1 MPVSRAGDGLDSEF
15 RLHQSCYPPR
25 VKAPVS
31 SLKQA
36 RQIRQVF
43 GPVLDRLDEVN
54 TFFEREF
61 EHAQPM
67 VREVATYVLGS
78 GGKRLR
84 PALVLLVSRMLG
96 YKGERDVRYAAVV
109 ELIHTA
115 TLIHDDII
123 DGSDLRRGHPTANNT
138 WGNQTTVLVG
148 DWLYTRTMDLCLEL
162 GDVDVMR
169 LLTSATLRM
178 TEGEI
183 LADQVR
189 GRLDVDETTYMD
201 ITQRKTAELFAAACA
216 LPALFQPA
224 TLHLT
229 ERLLGFGRNIGI
241 AFQLVDD
248 LLDFTAD
255 RTDLGKPVMADL
267 LEGRVT
273 LPIIL
278 LLRRLDGRT
287 RERLAEVL
295 KGGNFSAISTE
306 EVLELVRT
314 SGVLKEVR
322 RRAHAY
328 SAAAIDQARA
338 FPKGAEREALINASQ
353 LLLDRGI

>member
-1 MPVSRAGDGLDSEF
+1 M
-15 RLHQSCYPPR
+15 
-25 VKAPVS
+25 KATVS

-43 GPVLDRLDEVN
+43 GPVLDRLEGVEAFLD
-54 TFFEREF
+54 REF
-61 EHAQPM
+61 GGTEPM
-67 VREVATYVLGS
+67 VRDVATYVLGS

-96 YKGERDVRYAAVV
+96 YKGERDIRYAAVV
-109 ELIHTA
+109 EMIHTA

-123 DGSDLRRGHPTANNT
+123 DGSDLRRGNPTANNT
-138 WGNQTTVLVG
+138 WGNQTSVLVG

-169 LLTSATLRM
+169 ILTSATLRM

-183 LADQVR
+183 LADRVR
-189 GRLDVDETTYMD
+189 GRLDIDETTYMD

-229 ERLLGFGRNIGI
+229 EPLLEFGRSMGVS
-241 AFQLVDD
+241 FQLVDD
-248 LLDFTAD
+248 LLDFTAA
-255 RTDLGKPVMADL
+255 RSDLGKPVMADL

-278 LLRRLDGRT
+278 LLRRVDRHT
-287 RERLAEVL
+287 RERLATIVST
-295 KGGNFSAISTE
+295 GSFDAISE
-306 EVLELVRT
+306 REVLEMVRT
-314 SGVLKEVR
+314 SGVLDGVR
-322 RRAHAY
+322 RRAVAHA
-328 SAAAIDQARA
+328 AKA
-338 FPKGAEREALINASQ
+338 AERANVFPHGQERDALIRASAM
-353 LLLDRGI
+353 LLDRSL

>member
-1 MPVSRAGDGLDSEF
+1 M
-15 RLHQSCYPPR
+15 
-25 VKAPVS
+25 KATVS

-43 GPVLDRLDEVN
+43 GPVLDRLDEVEK
-54 TFFEREF
+54 FFGREF
-61 EHAQPM
+61 KAAQPM
-67 VREVATYVLGS
+67 VRDVATYVLGS

-96 YKGERDVRYAAVV
+96 YKGERDVRYAAVL
-109 ELIHTA
+109 EMIHTA

-123 DGSDLRRGHPTANNT
+123 DESDLRRGQPTANNT

-162 GDVDVMR
+162 GDIEVMR
-169 LLTSATLRM
+169 ILTSATLRM

-183 LADQVR
+183 LADRVR
-189 GRLDVDETTYMD
+189 GRLDVDESTYMD

-229 ERLLGFGRNIGI
+229 ENLLDFGRSVGVS
-241 AFQLVDD
+241 FQLVDD
-248 LLDFTAD
+248 LLDFTAA
-255 RTDLGKPVMADL
+255 RSDLGKPVMADL

-278 LLRRLDGRT
+278 LLRRIDGRN
-287 RERLAEVL
+287 RDRLAEVVSS
-295 KGGNFSAISTE
+295 GSFDAISQE
-306 EVLELVRT
+306 EVLQMVRT
-314 SGVLKEVR
+314 SGVLDEVR
-322 RRAHAY
+322 QRAYAY
-328 SAAAIDQARA
+328 SAEAAERAQA
-338 FPKGAEREALINASQ
+338 FPPGPERDALIHASH
-353 LLLDRGI
+353 LLLDRGV

>member
-1 MPVSRAGDGLDSEF
+1 M
-15 RLHQSCYPPR
+15 
-25 VKAPVS
+25 KATVS

-43 GPVLDRLDEVN
+43 GPVLDRLDEVEK
-54 TFFEREF
+54 FFGREF
-61 EHAQPM
+61 RAAQPM
-67 VREVATYVLGS
+67 VRDVATYVLGS

-96 YKGERDVRYAAVV
+96 YKGERDVRYAAVL
-109 ELIHTA
+109 EMIHTA

-123 DGSDLRRGHPTANNT
+123 DESDLRRGQPTANNT

-162 GDVDVMR
+162 GDVEVMR
-169 LLTSATLRM
+169 ALTSATLRM

-183 LADQVR
+183 LADRVR
-189 GRLDVDETTYMD
+189 GRLDVDESTYMD

-229 ERLLGFGRNIGI
+229 EGLLDFGRSVGI
-241 AFQLVDD
+241 SFQLVDD
-248 LLDFTAD
+248 LLDFTAVRSD
-255 RTDLGKPVMADL
+255 VGKPVMADL

-278 LLRRLDGRT
+278 LLRRVDPRT
-287 RERLAEVL
+287 RDRLAEVVSS
-295 KGGNFSAISTE
+295 GSFDAISEE
-306 EVLELVRT
+306 EVLQMVRT
-314 SGVLKEVR
+314 SGVLAEVR
-322 RRAHAY
+322 QRAQAY
-328 SAAAIDQARA
+328 SAEAAEKAQA
-338 FPKGAEREALINASQ
+338 FPPGPERDALIHASQ
-353 LLLDRGI
+353 LLLDRGV

>member
-1 MPVSRAGDGLDSEF
+1 M
-15 RLHQSCYPPR
+15 
-25 VKAPVS
+25 KATVS

-54 TFFEREF
+54 TFFDREF
-61 EHAQPM
+61 QYAQPM
-67 VREVATYVLGS
+67 VRDVATYVLGS

-109 ELIHTA
+109 EMIHTA

-123 DGSDLRRGHPTANNT
+123 DGSDLRRGHPTANNS

-148 DWLYTRTMDLCLEL
+148 DWLYTRAMDLCLEL
-162 GDVDVMR
+162 SDVDVMR
-169 LLTSATLRM
+169 VLTSATLRM

-183 LADQVR
+183 LADRVR
-189 GRLDVDETTYMD
+189 GQLDVDEPTYMD
-201 ITQRKTAELFAAACA
+201 ITQRKTGELFAAACA

-229 ERLLGFGRNIGI
+229 EQLLDFGRNVGI
-241 AFQLVDD
+241 SFQLVDD

-255 RTDLGKPVMADL
+255 RSDLGKPVMADL

-278 LLRRLDGRT
+278 LLQRLDGQT
-287 RERLAEVL
+287 RDRLTDVVSSGSFDAISQDEVL
-295 KGGNFSAISTE
+295 QM
-306 EVLELVRT
+306 VRT
-314 SGVLKEVR
+314 SGVLDEVR
-322 RRAHAY
+322 RRAQAY
-328 SAAAIDQARA
+328 SAEA
-338 FPKGAEREALINASQ
+338 AERAQTFPPGPERDALIHAST
-353 LLLDRGI
+353 LLLDRGV

>member
-1 MPVSRAGDGLDSEF
+1 M
-15 RLHQSCYPPR
+15 
-25 VKAPVS
+25 KATVS

-43 GPVLDRLDEVN
+43 GPVLDRLDEVEL
-54 TFFEREF
+54 FFSREF
-61 EHAQPM
+61 ERAEPM
-67 VREVATYVLGS
+67 VRDVSTYVLGS

-96 YKGERDVRYAAVV
+96 YAGERDVRYAAVV
-109 ELIHTA
+109 EMIHTA

-138 WGNQTTVLVG
+138 WGNQTSVLVG

-169 LLTSATLRM
+169 MLTSATLRM

-183 LADQVR
+183 LADQIR
-189 GRLDVDETTYMD
+189 GRLDIDEQTYMD

-216 LPALFQPA
+216 LPALFQPS

-229 ERLLGFGRNIGI
+229 ERLLEFGRNVGI
-241 AFQLVDD
+241 SFQLVDD
-248 LLDFTAD
+248 LLDFTAA
-255 RTDLGKPVMADL
+255 RSDLGKPVMADL
-267 LEGRVT
+267 REGRAT

-278 LLRRLDGRT
+278 LRPRLDRRT
-287 RERLAEVL
+287 RERLEEVASS
-295 KGGNFSAISTE
+295 GNFDAISE
-306 EVLELVRT
+306 SEVLEMVRT
-314 SGVLKEVR
+314 SGVLEEVR
-322 RRAHAY
+322 RRADEYA
-328 SAAAIDQARA
+328 SRA
-338 FPKGAEREALINASQ
+338 VAQTEGFPEGFERDALIRASNM
-353 LLLDRGI
+353 LLDRGV

>member
-1 MPVSRAGDGLDSEF
+1 M
-15 RLHQSCYPPR
+15 
-25 VKAPVS
+25 KASVT

-43 GPVLDRLDEVN
+43 GPVLERLGEVDL
-54 TFFEREF
+54 FFEREF
-61 EHAQPM
+61 QQAQPM
-67 VREVATYVLGS
+67 VRDVATYVLGS

-96 YKGERDVRYAAVV
+96 YKGERDIRYAAVI

-123 DGSDLRRGHPTANNT
+123 DGSDLRRGKPTANNT

-162 GDVDVMR
+162 GDVEVMR
-169 LLTSATLRM
+169 VLTSATLKM

-183 LADQVR
+183 LADRVR
-189 GRLDVDETTYMD
+189 GQVDVDEPTYMD
-201 ITQRKTAELFAAACA
+201 ITQRKTGELFSAACA
-216 LPALFQPA
+216 LPALFQPS

-229 ERLLGFGRNIGI
+229 ETLLEFGRNVGI
-241 AFQLVDD
+241 SFQLVDD

-255 RTDLGKPVMADL
+255 RTALGKPVMADL

-273 LPIIL
+273 LPVIL
-278 LLRRLDGRT
+278 LLERLDGRT
-287 RERLAEVL
+287 RGRLAEVVAC
-295 KGGNFSAISTE
+295 GSFDAISRE
-306 EVLELVRT
+306 EVLQMVRT
-314 SGVLKEVR
+314 SGVLDEVR
-322 RRAHAY
+322 RRAEVY
-328 SAAAIDQARA
+328 SERAVKVAQA
-338 FPKGAEREALINASQ
+338 FPPGDERDALVRASQ
-353 LLLDRGI
+353 LLLDRGV

>member
-1 MPVSRAGDGLDSEF
+1 
-15 RLHQSCYPPR
+15 
-25 VKAPVS
+25 VKASVS

-36 RQIRQVF
+36 RQIREVF
-43 GPVLDRLDEVN
+43 GPVLDRLEQVD
-54 TFFEREF
+54 TFFDREF
-61 EHAQPM
+61 ELAQPM
-67 VREVATYVLGS
+67 VRKVATYVLGS

-123 DGSDLRRGHPTANNT
+123 DGSDLRRGKPTANNT

-169 LLTSATLRM
+169 MLTSATLRM

-183 LADQVR
+183 LADRVR
-189 GRLDVDETTYMD
+189 GRLDVDEATYMD
-201 ITQRKTAELFAAACA
+201 ITQRKTAELFSAACA
-216 LPALFQPA
+216 LPALFQPS

-229 ERLLGFGRNIGI
+229 ERLLDFGRNVGI
-241 AFQLVDD
+241 SFQLVDD

-255 RTDLGKPVMADL
+255 RSDLGKPVMADL

-273 LPIIL
+273 LPVIL
-278 LLRRLDGRT
+278 LLQRLDART
-287 RERLAEVL
+287 RDRLAEVVAT
-295 KGGNFSAISTE
+295 GSFDAISRDA
-306 EVLELVRT
+306 LFQLVRT
-314 SGVLKEVR
+314 SGILDDVQS
-322 RRAHAY
+322 RAQAY
-328 SAAAIDQARA
+328 SADAIEQAQA
-338 FPKGAEREALINASQ
+338 FPPGPERDALIHAAK

>member
-1 MPVSRAGDGLDSEF
+1 M
-15 RLHQSCYPPR
+15 
-25 VKAPVS
+25 KATVS

-54 TFFEREF
+54 TFFDREF
-61 EHAQPM
+61 QHAQPM
-67 VREVATYVLGS
+67 VRDVATYVLGN

-109 ELIHTA
+109 EMIHTA

-162 GDVDVMR
+162 GDIDVMR
-169 LLTSATLRM
+169 VLTSATLRM

-183 LADQVR
+183 LADRVR
-189 GRLDVDETTYMD
+189 GQLDVDEPTYMD
-201 ITQRKTAELFAAACA
+201 ITQRKTGELFAAACA

-229 ERLLGFGRNIGI
+229 EQLLEFGRNVGI
-241 AFQLVDD
+241 SFQLVDD

-255 RTDLGKPVMADL
+255 RSALGKPVMADL

-278 LLRRLDGRT
+278 LLQRLDRRT
-287 RERLAEVL
+287 RDRLAEVVSS
-295 KGGNFSAISTE
+295 GSFDAISE
-306 EVLELVRT
+306 DEVLQMVRT
-314 SGVLKEVR
+314 SGVLEKVR
-322 RRAHAY
+322 QRAEKY
-328 SAAAIDQARA
+328 SAEAAERAQA
-338 FPKGAEREALINASQ
+338 FPPGPERDALIRASK
-353 LLLDRGI
+353 LLLDRGV